1 MTKKPQTKEEL
12 IADEQQH
19 PQRGKVNGQY
29 VADIST
35 SELNI
40 TIPGN
45 LYNQIIQVRAA
56 LSLTKGQIAQEG
68 LLLAIKMLANLDTR
82 DINISLNFS
91 GKSNF
96 RGNVPQY
103 LLRRSLELGESNG
116 LDKHQ
121 VGYLGLYLF
130 VNDPFVQ
137 SEYNLFITRRAEE
150 LNATRE
156 EIQESIYGLS
166 KALSRKERLKLIEAG
181 DSAGYLP
188 KMSI

>member
-19 PQRGKVNGQY
+19 PERGRINGEY

-40 TIPGN
+40 IIPGD
-45 LYNQIIQVRAA
+45 LYNKVIQVRGA
-56 LSLTKGQIAQEG
+56 LSMTKSQVAQEAVFA
-68 LLLAIKMLANLDTR
+68 AIKFLDSLNGNK
-82 DINISLNFS
+82 DIGISLQFQ

-103 LLRRSLELGESNG
+103 LLKHLLNLGQEYG

-121 VGYLGLYLF
+121 VGYLGLHLY
-130 VNDPFVQ
+130 VNDLSVQ
-137 SEYNLFITRRAEE
+137 KIYNFFIDERSQELGCTTEE
-150 LNATRE
+150 L
-156 EIQESIYGLS
+156 QESIYGLS
-166 KALSRKERLKLIEAG
+166 KALSRRERIKLLDAG
-181 DSAGYLP
+181 KPTDFP
-188 KMSI
+188 KMDV